1 MNLTVEGDNQ
11 LEAKHDALMVEVIK
25 SGNIDALERF
35 IALRE
40 REEARQAAK
49 EFDAHFSEMQS
60 EFPAVG
66 RIKQGYG
73 YQYAPVEELQRVY
86 GPIIARHGFSYS
98 WTETA
103 LEAGKRCTMRIS
115 GHGSSRENSFDI
127 PNLEPARNR
136 DGKMTMNLV
145 QAAGAMSTYGRR
157 YTFIAG
163 FGVQISDE
171 DADGEPE
178 ADPADYAQDIQSLKD
193 APNMDLLGKVW
204 KTVYHAHQGN
214 KKALAILTAVK
225 DEQKA
230 ALNGK

>member
-11 LEAKHDALMVEVIK
+11 LEAKHDELMLQVIK

-127 PNLEPARNR
+127 PKLDTN
-136 DGKMTMNLV
+136 KQMNPV

-171 DADGEPE
+171 DNDGEPE
-178 ADPADYAQDIQSLKD
+178 IDPGDYAHDIQQLKNAESLTALGTIW
-193 APNMDLLGKVW
+193 APIYK
-204 KTVYHAHQGN
+204 AHQSN